1 MNPQSKAVLALA
13 TTSVTNGGT
22 ATGVVDTLGYDFLSL
37 DLLQTTS
44 NNTTNNLSVCKLAES
59 DTTDATNYS
68 DVTAFVG
75 DGTGGFTVPV
85 ADTSNSQLYK
95 FNMDLRGRKRYIK
108 LSASPLTTQSLTA
121 IANLHLGEQSPVS
134 AANAN
139 VAVLVEG

>member
-13 TTSVTNGGT
+13 TTSVTNAGT
-22 ATGVVDTLGYDFLSL
+22 ATGSVDTLGYDFLAL

-44 NNTTNNLSVCKLAES
+44 NAVSNNLSVCKLSES

-68 DVTAFVG
+68 DVPAFVG
-75 DGTGGFTVPV
+75 DGTGGFTIPN

-121 IANLHLGEQSPVS
+121 IANLHKAEQSPVS
-134 AANAN
+134 ATDAG
-139 VAVLVEG
+139 VSVLVEG

>member
-1 MNPQSKAVLALA
+1 MNPQSKAVLVLA
-13 TTSVTNGGT
+13 TTSLTNG
-22 ATGVVDTLGYDFLSL
+22 ATGTGSVDTLGYDFLSL

-44 NNTTNNLSVCKLAES
+44 NNTTNNLSVCKLSES

-68 DVTAFVG
+68 DITAFVG
-75 DGTGGFTVPV
+75 DGTDGFTVPA

-108 LSASPLTTQSLTA
+108 LTASPLTTQSLTA
-121 IANLHLGEQSPVS
+121 IANLHKAEQAPVS
-134 AANAN
+134 ATNAG